1 MTFEQAFQKVKSKFD
16 KVDTSKL
23 TSDFA
28 IQVSMTDSD
37 CGGIFY
43 IQSAGGELRVE
54 PYDYRDN
61 TANVALK
68 KLDLYK
74 ILDGKLSVAQ
84 AAESGK
90 AVIYGNAADLEA
102 AAACIVHDEPAP
114 KAEKKPAVKAP
125 KATAKKA
132 AAKSSA
138 KKETIKKAEPKKE
151 AAPAKAESTIKASAK
166 AEAKAASTPETA
178 KPSARKTSKK

>member
-1 MTFEQAFQKVKSKFD
+1 MTFEQAFQKVKAKFD

-138 KKETIKKAEPKKE
+138 KKETVKKAEPKKE
-151 AAPAKAESTIKASAK
+151 AAPAKAESAIKASAK
-166 AEAKAASTPETA
+166 AASAPETA
-178 KPSARKTSKK
+178 KPSVRKTSKK